1 MQRACKRIDRKE
13 REREREREKGRDGV
27 VGRDGHW
34 GRDVDDR
41 KTKIRNSNLSWEQ
54 LISRFKLLFPRPAL
68 PRAPVQFG
76 LSDTK
81 ELA

>member
-1 MQRACKRIDRKE
+1 MQRACKRIDR
-13 REREREREKGRDGV
+13 REREREKGRNGV

-76 LSDTK
+76 LSDAK